1 VEETKLNK
9 IKEKLE
15 IYENKLKEL
24 QNVELSVGTQNEE
37 INGKIK

>member
-15 IYENKLKEL
+15 IHENKLKEL
-24 QNVELSVGTQNEE
+24 QNIELSVGTQNEK
-37 INGKIK
+37 INEKIK